1 MGSTWKAWL
10 DRFRT
15 KAYGRKRSLVLVN
28 GLAEQAESWYRNHR
42 FWARYFDVHAPSL
55 FPYEGEAL
63 HRRIKEDK
71 PISVD
76 YLVDQLHLYLDQF
89 VQAPPYHIVSSSLG
103 GKVAVEFAIK
113 YPQLVAR
120 MVLLCPSGMGDLERL
135 PIMEGVRHSDYE
147 ALVKSVF
154 YRPAVI
160 DRDLV
165 NYYRQVFASRRWK
178 MGLLRTVRGTN
189 DHVVRSK
196 LRLVQAPT
204 LYVSGKEDKIVDPQV
219 GREAARELPNG
230 QHLMIPRC
238 GHAPQIEKPW
248 LVNRLV
254 VHFLTHPRPSSHP
267 RFSQLILNKPS
278 RVSS

>member
-10 DRFRT
+10 DRFRP
-15 KAYGRKRSLVLVN
+15 KAYGRKNSLVLIN

-42 FWARYFDVHAPSL
+42 FWSRYFEVHMPNL

-63 HRRIKEDK
+63 HRRIKQDQQ
-71 PISVD
+71 ITID
-76 YLVDQLHLYLDQF
+76 YLVEQLHLYLDQF

-103 GKVAVEFAIK
+103 GKVAVEFATR
-113 YPQLVAR
+113 YPQLVSR
-120 MVLLCPSGMGDLERL
+120 IVLLCPSGMGDEERL
-135 PIMEGVRHSDYE
+135 PIMEGVRRNDYE
-147 ALVKSVF
+147 ALVRSVF

-165 NYYRQVFASRRWK
+165 NYYRGVFSSRRWK
-178 MGLLRTVRGTN
+178 TGLLRVIRGTN
-189 DHVVRSK
+189 DHVVRAK
-196 LRLVQAPT
+196 LSQVAAPT
-204 LYVSGKEDKIVDPQV
+204 LFVSGKEDRIVCPRV
-219 GREAARELPNG
+219 GREAARDLPNG

-238 GHAPQIEKPW
+238 GHAPQIEKAW

-254 VHFLTHPRPSSHP
+254 VHFLTHPRPTSHP

-278 RVSS
+278 RVHS